1 MENVVKVEVFEK
13 EKKNI
18 KLIEMNENVSLA
30 AHLMIRCC
38 LLLWIVCV
46 VYMCER
52 KDFWLI
58 ALTWLVPCECVGLTV
73 ASPGEFTGE

>member
-38 LLLWIVCV
+38 LLL
-46 VYMCER
+46 
-52 KDFWLI
+52 
-58 ALTWLVPCECVGLTV
+58 
-73 ASPGEFTGE
+73 